1 MGAQRTVRE
10 AWRRHIVGLLDQALE
25 RNDAAI
31 SDVAAATT
39 TTILAGRHVY
49 AFGAG
54 HSLALVSEMH
64 RRAGSMK
71 AVRPLWNAELTS
83 RIDAEAAG
91 KLENQAG
98 YYKELTGGLD
108 WGPGDLCWVI
118 SNSGRNTLVV
128 ELALE
133 ARRHGVTVVGLV
145 SREHSGIVSAAPGLP
160 KLPEIADYLLDNGG
174 CFGDAALEI
183 PGVAERM
190 EPTSTIVGAALI
202 HAVWAEAGER
212 LAALAMAENL
222 VAGHKT
228 LGADKGYDTHD
239 FVMEVREFG
248 ITPHVAQNAYETAT
262 AQRRSAIDGRTTRH
276 PGYALSQKK
285 RKRIEEIFGWL
296 KTVGGLR
303 QTKFRGL
310 ARVRMAFTFALAA
323 YNLIRMPKLSGAS
336 A

>member
-31 SDVAAATT
+31 DGVAAAIT

-64 RRAGSMK
+64 RRAGSIK

-83 RIDAEAAG
+83 RTDAEAAG

-145 SREHSGIVSAAPGLP
+145 SAEHSGTVWPHPACQAAGDRRLP
-160 KLPEIADYLLDNGG
+160 AGQRRMLRRRGAGGRRRRRADG
-174 CFGDAALEI
+174 
-183 PGVAERM
+183 
-190 EPTSTIVGAALI
+190 
-202 HAVWAEAGER
+202 
-212 LAALAMAENL
+212 
-222 VAGHKT
+222 
-228 LGADKGYDTHD
+228 
-239 FVMEVREFG
+239 
-248 ITPHVAQNAYETAT
+248 PHVHH
-262 AQRRSAIDGRTTRH
+262 RGCGPH
-276 PGYALSQKK
+276 P
-285 RKRIEEIFGWL
+285 
-296 KTVGGLR
+296 
-303 QTKFRGL
+303 RGL
-310 ARVRMAFTFALAA
+310 GRGGRATGGAGIRARGLGQR
-323 YNLIRMPKLSGAS
+323 
-336 A
+336 

>member
-10 AWRRHIVGLLDQALE
+10 AWRQHIVGLLDQALE

-83 RIDAEAAG
+83 RTDAEAAG
-91 KLENQAG
+91 
-98 YYKELTGGLD
+98 ELLVVTGGLD

-133 ARRHGVTVVGLV
+133 ARRHGVSVVGLV
-145 SREHSGIVSAAPGLP
+145 SGEHSGTVSAAPGLP

-174 CFGDAALEI
+174 CFGDAALDI
-183 PGVAERM
+183 TGVAERM
-190 EPTSTIVGAALI
+190 APTSTIVGAALI

-212 LAALAMAENL
+212 LAA
-222 VAGHKT
+222 
-228 LGADKGYDTHD
+228 
-239 FVMEVREFG
+239 R
-248 ITPHVAQNAYETAT
+248 
-262 AQRRSAIDGRTTRH
+262 
-276 PGYALSQKK
+276 GYAPEVWGSAN
-285 RKRIEEIFGWL
+285 
-296 KTVGGLR
+296 
-303 QTKFRGL
+303 RGP
-310 ARVRMAFTFALAA
+310 V
-323 YNLIRMPKLSGAS
+323 
-336 A
+336 

>member
-1 MGAQRTVRE
+1 MGAQGTVRE
-10 AWRRHIVGLLDQALE
+10 AWRRHIVRLLDQALE
-25 RNDAAI
+25 RNDTAI
-31 SDVAAATT
+31 DGVAAAIT

-64 RRAGSMK
+64 RRAGSIK

-83 RIDAEAAG
+83 RTDAEAAG

-128 ELALE
+128 EVALE
-133 ARRHGVTVVGLV
+133 ARRHGVPVVGLV
-145 SREHSGIVSAAPGLP
+145 SAEHSGTVSAAAGLP

-190 EPTSTIVGAALI
+190 APTSTIVGAALI

-212 LAALAMAENL
+212 L
-222 VAGHKT
+222 VAR
-228 LGADKGYDTHD
+228 GY
-239 FVMEVREFG
+239 VPQVRASSEMLRQA
-248 ITPHVAQNAYETAT
+248 TPCGSSRTACAT
-262 AQRRSAIDGRTTRH
+262 RRSTGARFGSSDRIVTRIPTSAPGSGRACCWATR
-276 PGYALSQKK
+276 PDYL
-285 RKRIEEIFGWL
+285 FL
-296 KTVGGLR
+296 L
-303 QTKFRGL
+303 L
-310 ARVRMAFTFALAA
+310 
-323 YNLIRMPKLSGAS
+323 NP
-336 A
+336 

>member
-31 SDVAAATT
+31 DGVAAAIT

-83 RIDAEAAG
+83 RTDAEAAG

-118 SNSGRNTLVV
+118 SNSGRNALVV
-128 ELALE
+128 EFAQEAKRRGVEVVALTS
-133 ARRHGVTVVGLV
+133 VQ
-145 SREHSGIVSAAPGLP
+145 HSTAVPPTPGLP
-160 KLPEIADYLLDNGG
+160 RLLDIADHVLDNAGRL
-174 CFGDAALEI
+174 GDAAVDI
-183 PGVAERM
+183 PGLAEAVA
-190 EPTSTIVGAALI
+190 PTSTIIGAALI
-202 HAVWAEAGER
+202 HSAWAGAAERLVAAGHVPDVWASANSGPVAAGPMPE
-212 LAALAMAENL
+212 
-222 VAGHKT
+222 
-228 LGADKGYDTHD
+228 
-239 FVMEVREFG
+239 
-248 ITPHVAQNAYETAT
+248 
-262 AQRRSAIDGRTTRH
+262 
-276 PGYALSQKK
+276 
-285 RKRIEEIFGWL
+285 
-296 KTVGGLR
+296 GG
-303 QTKFRGL
+303 Q
-310 ARVRMAFTFALAA
+310 
-323 YNLIRMPKLSGAS
+323 
-336 A
+336 

>member
-31 SDVAAATT
+31 DGVAAAIT

-83 RIDAEAAG
+83 RTDAEAAG

-118 SNSGRNTLVV
+118 SNSGRNTLVCSRI
-128 ELALE
+128 L
-133 ARRHGVTVVGLV
+133 RRTSVSV
-145 SREHSGIVSAAPGLP
+145 SRS
-160 KLPEIADYLLDNGG
+160 
-174 CFGDAALEI
+174 
-183 PGVAERM
+183 
-190 EPTSTIVGAALI
+190 
-202 HAVWAEAGER
+202 
-212 LAALAMAENL
+212 
-222 VAGHKT
+222 VAGSNCSS
-228 LGADKGYDTHD
+228 L
-239 FVMEVREFG
+239 
-248 ITPHVAQNAYETAT
+248 P
-262 AQRRSAIDGRTTRH
+262 
-276 PGYALSQKK
+276 
-285 RKRIEEIFGWL
+285 
-296 KTVGGLR
+296 
-303 QTKFRGL
+303 
-310 ARVRMAFTFALAA
+310 AA
-323 YNLIRMPKLSGAS
+323 WIG
-336 A
+336 

>member
-25 RNDAAI
+25 QNDAAI

-83 RIDAEAAG
+83 RTDAE
-91 KLENQAG
+91 LENQAG

-133 ARRHGVTVVGLV
+133 ARRHGVAVVALV
-145 SREHSGIVSAAPGLP
+145 SREHSGTVSAAPGLP
-160 KLPEIADYLLDNGG
+160 KLPEVADYLLDNGG
-174 CFGDAALEI
+174 CFGDAALDI
-183 PGVAERM
+183 AGVAERM
-190 EPTSTIVGAALI
+190 APTSTIVGAALI
-202 HAVWAEAGER
+202 HAVWAEAGDR
-212 LAALAMAENL
+212 LAARGD
-222 VAGHKT
+222 VP
-228 LGADKGYDTHD
+228 
-239 FVMEVREFG
+239 EVWG
-248 ITPHVAQNAYETAT
+248 
-262 AQRRSAIDGRTTRH
+262 SAN
-276 PGYALSQKK
+276 
-285 RKRIEEIFGWL
+285 
-296 KTVGGLR
+296 
-303 QTKFRGL
+303 RGP
-310 ARVRMAFTFALAA
+310 V
-323 YNLIRMPKLSGAS
+323 
-336 A
+336 

>member
-10 AWRRHIVGLLDQALE
+10 AWRQHIVGLLDQALE
-25 RNDAAI
+25 QNDAAI

-39 TTILAGRHVY
+39 TTILAGRDVY

-83 RIDAEAAG
+83 RTDAEAAG

-98 YYKELTGGLD
+98 YYKELTGALD

-145 SREHSGIVSAAPGLP
+145 SREHSGTVSAAPL
-160 KLPEIADYLLDNGG
+160 KAPEAPEAPE
-174 CFGDAALEI
+174 AARPVRGWRCPRPRARI
-183 PGVAERM
+183 PAPPV
-190 EPTSTIVGAALI
+190 
-202 HAVWAEAGER
+202 
-212 LAALAMAENL
+212 
-222 VAGHKT
+222 
-228 LGADKGYDTHD
+228 
-239 FVMEVREFG
+239 VR
-248 ITPHVAQNAYETAT
+248 PP
-262 AQRRSAIDGRTTRH
+262 RPR
-276 PGYALSQKK
+276 P
-285 RKRIEEIFGWL
+285 
-296 KTVGGLR
+296 
-303 QTKFRGL
+303 RG
-310 ARVRMAFTFALAA
+310 
-323 YNLIRMPKLSGAS
+323 
-336 A
+336 

>member
-1 MGAQRTVRE
+1 MGAERTMRE

-25 RNDAAI
+25 RNDTAI
-31 SDVAAATT
+31 DGVAAAIT

-64 RRAGSMK
+64 RRAGSIK

-83 RIDAEAAG
+83 RTDAEAAV

-133 ARRHGVTVVGLV
+133 ARRHGVAVVALV
-145 SREHSGIVSAAPGLP
+145 SREHSGTVSAAPGLP

-174 CFGDAALEI
+174 GFGDAALDI
-183 PGVAERM
+183 AGVAERM
-190 EPTSTIVGAALI
+190 ARTDTTVGARPI
-202 HAVWAEAGER
+202 PVGWA
-212 LAALAMAENL
+212 
-222 VAGHKT
+222 
-228 LGADKGYDTHD
+228 
-239 FVMEVREFG
+239 
-248 ITPHVAQNAYETAT
+248 AT
-262 AQRRSAIDGRTTRH
+262 G
-276 PGYALSQKK
+276 
-285 RKRIEEIFGWL
+285 
-296 KTVGGLR
+296 
-303 QTKFRGL
+303 
-310 ARVRMAFTFALAA
+310 
-323 YNLIRMPKLSGAS
+323 
-336 A
+336 

>member
-1 MGAQRTVRE
+1 M
-10 AWRRHIVGLLDQALE
+10 
-25 RNDAAI
+25 
-31 SDVAAATT
+31 AAATT

-174 CFGDAALEI
+174 CFGDAALDI
-183 PGVAERM
+183 AGVAERM
-190 EPTSTIVGAALI
+190 APTSTIVGAALI

-212 LAALAMAENL
+212 LAARDTCPRSGAAPTADRSRGFRGFRGAA
-222 VAGHKT
+222 VTDRRAAG
-228 LGADKGYDTHD
+228 GGCGGPAWPG
-239 FVMEVREFG
+239 RR
-248 ITPHVAQNAYETAT
+248 
-262 AQRRSAIDGRTTRH
+262 RRSV
-276 PGYALSQKK
+276 PGPPWCRA
-285 RKRIEEIFGWL
+285 GPA
-296 KTVGGLR
+296 GP
-303 QTKFRGL
+303 
-310 ARVRMAFTFALAA
+310 A
-323 YNLIRMPKLSGAS
+323 
-336 A
+336 